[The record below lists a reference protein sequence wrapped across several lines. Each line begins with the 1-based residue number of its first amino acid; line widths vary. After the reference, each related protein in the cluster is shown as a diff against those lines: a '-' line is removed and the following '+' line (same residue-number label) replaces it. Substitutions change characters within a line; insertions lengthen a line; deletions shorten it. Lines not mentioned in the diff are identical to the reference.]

1 MRRAAVAAVVALALA
16 GCGSTVQMR
25 STATVGQGGLT
36 ELGTTGGAVSTTT
49 GGGSAVQNPGTT
61 GALVPQGTSGTTG
74 AQAGGLPVPT
84 AVATTGTTTGTLAS
98 KNPIKI
104 GVITQQQLESAAK
117 AFGLDGVATGDTR
130 KQVEAV
136 VSWIKANGGLAG
148 RPIQVFQYDADLSS
162 GSNDAVMTQACTAFT
177 QDVRVDYVVTVLG
190 GLKVLAACLQ
200 KAGVGLLA
208 DNTNFADSTMAQYA
222 SILGNPSELGAGRMM
237 DLLVDHLWS
246 VGWLTRSSIVGV
258 FARDNHDGHEMV
270 EKSLTAALKRHGVVA
285 KATRFIDDT
294 QGDGGSSA
302 SANAVLGFRTAG
314 VDRIFPAGYSPLYF
328 MTAAETQGYRPAY
341 AMVSAQAPGSLLE
354 SLAPANQL
362 KNAAGIGWQP
372 YLDLGKG
379 TKPGP
384 VSSRETLCFEL
395 MRKAGQAATSSLVK
409 GFQVQVCDLLF
420 YLKDLTGLRP
430 DLPKD
435 LLTSARTTL
444 GARYVSPATFRVD
457 VTHRTAGMAGY
468 RPLAYKDDCA
478 CFQYVG
484 PLVKAP

>member
-1 MRRAAVAAVVALALA
+1 MRRTVVAAVAALALT
-16 GCGSTVQMR
+16 GCGSTVQVR
-25 STATVGQGGLT
+25 SSAAVAQEGLTAT
-36 ELGTTGGAVSTTT
+36 GTTGGEPAGST
-49 GGGSAVQNPGTT
+49 SSEVVQNPGTT
-61 GALVPQGTSGTTG
+61 RDPLSRATAGATG
-74 AQAGGLPVPT
+74 AAVPGAPRPTVVTSAGSASG
-84 AVATTGTTTGTLAS
+84 AATSTV
-98 KNPIKI
+98 PIKI
-104 GVITQQQLESAAK
+104 GVITQQQLEAAAK

-208 DNTNFADSTMAQYA
+208 DNTNFADSTMAQFA
-222 SILGNPSELGAGRMM
+222 PILGNPSELGAGRMM

-246 VGWLTRSSIVGV
+246 AGWLTRSSTVGV

-270 EKSLTAALKRHGVVA
+270 EKSLTAALNRHGVVA
-285 KATRFIDDT
+285 KVTRFIDDT

-328 MTAAETQGYRPAY
+328 MTAAESQGYRPAY
-341 AMVSAQAPGSLLE
+341 AMVSAQAPGGLLE
-354 SLAPANQL
+354 SVAPANQL
-362 KNAAGIGWQP
+362 KNAQGIGWQP
-372 YLDLGKG
+372 YLDIGKG

-384 VSSRETLCFEL
+384 VSARETLCFAL

-420 YLKDLTGLRP
+420 YLKDLADLRP
-430 DLPKD
+430 DLPRD
-435 LLTSARTTL
+435 LLTSARTAL
-444 GARYVSPATFRVD
+444 GARFVSPATFRVD

-468 RPLAYKDDCA
+468 RPLAYKDACS

-484 PLVKAP
+484 ALVKAP

>member
-1 MRRAAVAAVVALALA
+1 VRRAAVAALVALALA
-16 GCGSTVQMR
+16 GCGSTVQVR
-25 STATVGQGGLT
+25 STATVGQGGLN
-36 ELGTTGGAVSTTT
+36 ELGTTGGAVSTTS
-49 GGGSAVQNPGTT
+49 GGAAVQNPGTT
-61 GALVPQGTSGTTG
+61 GGLVSQGTSGTTG
-74 AQAGGLPVPT
+74 AQVGVAPSPT
-84 AVATTGTTTGTLAS
+84 LVASSGTTTGAVAS
-98 KNPIKI
+98 KTPVKI

-117 AFGLDGVATGDTR
+117 AFGLDGVTTGDTR

-136 VSWIKANGGLAG
+136 LGWIKANGGLAG

-162 GSNDAVMTQACTAFT
+162 GSGDAIMTQACTAFT
-177 QDVRVDYVVTVLG
+177 QDVRVDYVVTVLS
-190 GLKVLAACLQ
+190 GLNVLAACLQ

-222 SILGNPSELGAGRMM
+222 PILGNPSELGAGRMM

-246 VGWLTRSSIVGV
+246 VGWLSRSSTVGV
-258 FARDNHDGHEMV
+258 FARDNHDGHELV

-285 KATRFIDDT
+285 KVTRFIDDT

-302 SANAVLGFRTAG
+302 SANAVLGFRAAG

-328 MTAAETQGYRPAY
+328 MTAAESQGYRPAY
-341 AMVSAQAPGSLLE
+341 AMVSAQAPGGLLE

-372 YLDLGKG
+372 YLDIGKG

-395 MRKAGQAATSSLVK
+395 MRKAGQAASSSLVK

-420 YLKDLTGLRP
+420 YLKDLTELRP

-435 LLTSARTTL
+435 LLTSARTSL

-468 RPLAYKDDCA
+468 RPLAYKDDCT